1 MFDKSELELID
12 TALTEYYLK
21 LNEDYRRDQAKGRHN
36 TGWQLSVIGKI
47 LALQSKVYN
56 LEFSM

>member
-1 MFDKSELELID
+1 MFTKSELELID

-21 LNEDYRRDQAKGRHN
+21 LNDECQRDQAKGRRN
-36 TGWQLSVIGKI
+36 KEWKLSVIGKV

-56 LEFSM
+56 LELTM

>member
-1 MFDKSELELID
+1 MFTKDELELID

-21 LNEDYRRDQAKGRHN
+21 LNDDYHRDQAKGRHS

-56 LEFSM
+56 LELTM